1 MSETIHN
8 DRLHPVEHGA
18 KLPPQQ
24 QRRLTTPRRL
34 RRLARPALL
43 AAALLLPISW
53 LATPAQAQ
61 LTIEPEEQKKEEGGI
76 VGAIDKMQASLSE
89 TVLKTADGIDGFFAT
104 ERFNSWENNNS
115 NVRVRLNI
123 DPVENAG
130 TQVGAELKI
139 NLLLPG
145 TAGRW
150 RFVTGDDDDG
160 DETSGSGEDFTD
172 ETSLA
177 LRYMGIQTEKWQ
189 LSVDLGVRIKDSDLG
204 FYPRLNVIRNYP
216 LGEKWAGRT
225 EGRFYYYT
233 DTGGRVD
240 MRQYF
245 ERKISKDWF
254 FRSRTR
260 AQWFDE
266 EGSDIFPEQRF
277 TFFQRL
283 SYHSALAYE
292 ALARV
297 QPAGDSVFDEED
309 LLVEPQDK
317 YNQAQL
323 RLRYRRNFWRPWF
336 FVEVWP
342 IVAWPEER
350 DYETTFAARLRLE
363 VLFGHVTERQTRLS
377 E

>member
-1 MSETIHN
+1 VAQQ
-8 DRLHPVEHGA
+8 VEEA
-18 KLPPQQ
+18 KKQD
-24 QRRLTTPRRL
+24 
-34 RRLARPALL
+34 
-43 AAALLLPISW
+43 
-53 LATPAQAQ
+53 
-61 LTIEPEEQKKEEGGI
+61 KEGGGI
-76 VGAIDKMQASLSE
+76 VGTIDKVQASLSD
-89 TVLKTADGIDGFFAT
+89 TVLKSADSIDGFFAT
-104 ERFNSWENNNS
+104 ERYNSWENNRS

-130 TQVGAELKI
+130 TQYGGELKI

-150 RFVTGDDDDG
+150 RFVANDDDDG
-160 DETSGSGEDFTD
+160 DESSGGGEDFTD

-177 LRYMGIQTEKWQ
+177 LRYMGVQTDKWQ

-240 MRQYF
+240 LRQYF
-245 ERKISKDWF
+245 EHKFSKDWF

-277 TFFQRL
+277 TLFQRL
-283 SYHSALAYE
+283 SYKSALAYE

-317 YNQAQL
+317 YNQAQV
-323 RLRYRRNFWRPWF
+323 RLRYRRNLWRPWF

-342 IVAWPEER
+342 VVAWPEER
-350 DYETTFAARLRLE
+350 DYETTFAGRLRLE
-363 VLFGHVTERQTRLS
+363 VLFGHVTERQTRLG